1 MRRLFE
7 GIYLRAAFIQLT
19 AVAGRERLNDFYYSI
34 LVYACTLNFNHI
46 NNQSS
51 IMAIRVLSTS
61 ASLYYTSLVGL
72 RHSL

>member
-19 AVAGRERLNDFYYSI
+19 AVVGRERSNNYYYSI

-46 NNQSS
+46 NIRSS
-51 IMAIRVLSTS
+51 IIAIRVRSTS
-61 ASLYYTSLVGL
+61 ASLYYTSLVGH
-72 RHSL
+72 RRSL